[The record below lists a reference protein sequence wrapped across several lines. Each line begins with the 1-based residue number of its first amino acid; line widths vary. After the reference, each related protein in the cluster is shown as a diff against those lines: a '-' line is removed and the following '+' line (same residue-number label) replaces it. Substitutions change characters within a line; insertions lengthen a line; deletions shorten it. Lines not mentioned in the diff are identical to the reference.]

1 MSRYE
6 LLSVAQGAKEIG
18 RARWFMYKLIK
29 EKKIA
34 VYKIGGGLAISRVDL
49 DEYVRRARIA
59 PLGERKA
66 RKQTAEAAQ

>member
-6 LLSVAQGAKEIG
+6 LLSIAQGAEELG

-34 VYKIGGGLAISRVDL
+34 VHKIGGGLAISRADL
-49 DEYVRRARIA
+49 DEYVKRSRVAA
-59 PLGERKA
+59 LGERKV
-66 RKQTAEAAQ
+66 RKHKEEVSQ